1 MPLCPDM
8 IEDALLMENNE
19 NKELPGAPDEK
30 EYSRMDE
37 KEKDIS
43 IQKALLRL
51 QNRIYEILYLM
62 EAEMKDKIVGPEEDE
77 SKNEKDK

>member
-1 MPLCPDM
+1 
-8 IEDALLMENNE
+8 MENR
-19 NKELPGAPDEK
+19 ELPNAPDEK
-30 EYSRMDE
+30 DYTKMNE

-62 EAEMKDKIVGPEEDE
+62 EAEMKDKIVVPDEEDR
-77 SKNEKDK
+77 NNDDK

>member
-1 MPLCPDM
+1 
-8 IEDALLMENNE
+8 MENNE